1 MFESIWKDV
10 KYQVQTG
17 NMVTRLVIINV
28 AVFVAVNL
36 VWAGC
41 NVIGGDPATSAK
53 YYDAFLHW
61 ISLSSSPL
69 YTLTHIWVVITHMFV
84 HEGFFH
90 VLFNMLFLYW
100 FGNIMGDL
108 IGDKKIFPLY
118 LLGGLAGALAYM
130 LAAQFMAVGGI
141 AMGASAAVMAIVVA
155 SAMVA
160 PEYSMRLLFIGDVK
174 LKWIAAAVVLIDLV
188 QATGNS
194 NAGGH
199 VAHLGGAVMGFLFIS
214 NLNVGRDLS
223 IPINNI
229 LDKLIGFFGEKK
241 LTVAY
246 KNKNLMKRNQRAH
259 AVSDDRLS
267 NQDRLDAILDKIK
280 LKGYESLSETEKK
293 FLAEESKK

>member
-17 NMVTRLVIINV
+17 NMVTRLVIINL

-41 NVIGGDPATSAK
+41 NVFGGDAITSGI
-53 YYDAFLHW
+53 YYEVFKKW

-69 YTLTHIWVVITHMFV
+69 YTFTHIWVVITHMFV

-108 IGDKKIFPLY
+108 IGDKKILPLY

-141 AMGASAAVMAIVVA
+141 AMGASAAVMAIVIA

-160 PEYSMRLLFIGDVK
+160 PDYSMRLLFIGDVK

-199 VAHLGGAVMGFLFIS
+199 VAHLGGAVMGYLFIS
-214 NLNVGRDLS
+214 NLNAGRDLS
-223 IPINNI
+223 IPINNFI
-229 LDKLIGFFGEKK
+229 DKIKGFFGEKK

-246 KNKNLMKRNQRAH
+246 KNKNPLKRNQRAH

-267 NQDRLDAILDKIK
+267 DQDRLDAILDKIK
-280 LKGYESLSETEKK
+280 LKGYDSLNAAEKK
-293 FLAEESKK
+293 FLAEVSKK